1 MTDIEKRCDYV
12 LQFMTS
18 HELLRIR
25 KLNTSLITQMVNHK
39 YKMNYTTSQIRNA
52 LRRLQRDGQVKIN
65 EAWSSGTH
73 TTWELVK

>member
-1 MTDIEKRCDYV
+1 MTDIEKRCNYI
-12 LQFMTS
+12 LHS
-18 HELLRIR
+18 LSNL
-25 KLNTSLITQMVNHK
+25 KLTTSLIVQMVNHK

-52 LRRLQRDGQVKIN
+52 LKRLQSDGQVKIN